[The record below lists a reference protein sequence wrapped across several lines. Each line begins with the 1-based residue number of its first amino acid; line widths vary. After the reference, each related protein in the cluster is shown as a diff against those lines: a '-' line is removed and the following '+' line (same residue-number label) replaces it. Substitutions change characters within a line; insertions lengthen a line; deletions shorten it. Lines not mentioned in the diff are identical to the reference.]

1 MASVSIDN
9 QNKDATQDIHRAAA
23 DWVLKIEDE
32 PALLTSEA
40 FERWLHEDPAHS
52 AAFARVS
59 NTWRAAGELSPPP
72 ELETSELTLPLL
84 ERVQRSAS
92 WRPRLWAPLGGGLAA
107 CAVLLLVMT
116 GRPVSEPVWSSQ
128 FRTETAQIQ
137 TYELADGTTLVL
149 DARSRASA
157 QFDADFRTVE
167 LAEGRLFVDV
177 ERDEDKPFRVALGD
191 VVFSALGTSY
201 AVERLD
207 DGWRLEVY
215 EGRVRANGLGELI
228 VLGEDEALSFSNGAL
243 SRSSVGQTLETQL
256 PDWTSQRVVFDAVA
270 LETAVD
276 AFQRYS
282 DEGIVVQG
290 DALKAFRVS
299 GVFRL
304 TEPEAFIQTVSQ
316 LTGADIITDGST
328 TILSDRS

>member
-1 MASVSIDN
+1 MSIDS
-9 QNKDATQDIHRAAA
+9 QKKDATRDIHRAAA

-32 PALLTSEA
+32 PALLTSEV
-40 FERWLHEDPAHS
+40 FERWLHADPAHS

-59 NTWRAAGELSPPP
+59 NTWRAAGELSPAP
-72 ELETSELTLPLL
+72 EMQGAGQPIPVV
-84 ERVQRSAS
+84 ERLVRSAF
-92 WRPRLWAPLGGGLAA
+92 WRPRLWAPLGAGLAA
-107 CAVLLLVMT
+107 CAVLVLVMT
-116 GRPVSEPVWSSQ
+116 GRPVTEPVWSSQ

-149 DARSRASA
+149 DARSSASA
-157 QFDADFRTVE
+157 KFDADFRTVE

-191 VVFSALGTSY
+191 MEFSALGTSY

-215 EGRVRANGLGELI
+215 EGRVLANGLGEHI
-228 VLGEDEALSFSNGAL
+228 VLGEDEALSFSDGAL
-243 SRSSVGQTLETQL
+243 SRSSVGQTLENQL

-270 LETAVD
+270 LEAAVD

-282 DEGIVVQG
+282 DEDIVVQG

-304 TEPEAFIQTVSQ
+304 TEPDAFIQTVSQ

-328 TILSDRS
+328 TVLADRS